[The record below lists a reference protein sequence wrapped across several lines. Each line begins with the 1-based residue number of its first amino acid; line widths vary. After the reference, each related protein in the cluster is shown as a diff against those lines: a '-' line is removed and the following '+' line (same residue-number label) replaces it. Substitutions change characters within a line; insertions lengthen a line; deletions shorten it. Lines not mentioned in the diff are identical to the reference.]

1 MHTLRRWEAG
11 SMRGLTCSEV
21 TEGVLIERYV
31 AGQLSDDEFEALES
45 HYLDC
50 ARCYDELRLA
60 IAIRETLPEVAE
72 IDTGRLRVVEA
83 GIPEAL
89 DATGAGASRVAPAGR
104 RHARRLKV
112 AAAVA
117 TAAAAVLAGVV
128 LYTPRIEEPS
138 PQHRAPPITAAPG
151 PQAIRPVGTVAD
163 ATSLRWT
170 AVSGADLY
178 RVTLFTADGG
188 VLFETELAGTE
199 AELPDSVLLAP
210 EETYWWSVDARLGF
224 GRWVASE
231 LIEFSVARGPRR

>member
-1 MHTLRRWEAG
+1 
-11 SMRGLTCSEV
+11 
-21 TEGVLIERYV
+21 
-31 AGQLSDDEFEALES
+31 
-45 HYLDC
+45 
-50 ARCYDELRLA
+50 
-60 IAIRETLPEVAE
+60 
-72 IDTGRLRVVEA
+72 
-83 GIPEAL
+83 
-89 DATGAGASRVAPAGR
+89 
-104 RHARRLKV
+104 
-112 AAAVA
+112 
-117 TAAAAVLAGVV
+117 
-128 LYTPRIEEPS
+128 
-138 PQHRAPPITAAPG
+138 
-151 PQAIRPVGTVAD
+151 VGTVAD